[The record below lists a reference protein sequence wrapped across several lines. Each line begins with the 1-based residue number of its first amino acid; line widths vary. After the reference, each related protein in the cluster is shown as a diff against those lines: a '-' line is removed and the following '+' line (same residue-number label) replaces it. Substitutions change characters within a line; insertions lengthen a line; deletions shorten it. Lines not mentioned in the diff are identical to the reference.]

1 MTSMKKRILLPFG
14 TGLVGM
20 LLLMGIY
27 LGIVSLA
34 ESPAHALD
42 LFWQD
47 KALVLP
53 IMLGFGTQVGLYTL
67 LKKGLYMPM
76 RAPAGGATPAAAG
89 WPPSDDSPWCGSTRP
104 ESVRAPACRPV
115 DTGGATPRRIR
126 GAFARS
132 RGLPSGAGLGNT
144 GFEAPTSFSVTLVL
158 RVIGSLTGRPGR
170 SRIRGS
176 QRAIESRRRGALPH
190 PPGAGG
196 RPGFARGARRPARA
210 GPTAQRGPVS

>member
-47 KALVLP
+47 KALVIP

-67 LKKGLYMPM
+67 LKKGLHMPM
-76 RAPAGGATPAAAG
+76 RAPSGGATTAAGGGMSTFAMVACCAHHVADVLPLVGLTAAATFLANWKIPFMIVG
-89 WPPSDDSPWCGSTRP
+89 LLTNLIGII
-104 ESVRAPACRPV
+104 VML
-115 DTGGATPRRIR
+115 RIIYQER
-126 GAFARS
+126 
-132 RGLPSGAGLGNT
+132 
-144 GFEAPTSFSVTLVL
+144 
-158 RVIGSLTGRPGR
+158 
-170 SRIRGS
+170 
-176 QRAIESRRRGALPH
+176 QRATTRLAAMEA
-190 PPGAGG
+190 A
-196 RPGFARGARRPARA
+196 
-210 GPTAQRGPVS
+210 